1 MEKLMKIHP
10 DDNVLVARR
19 RIDVGEWVSVAGVPV
34 RFEYAIGLGHKV
46 AERGIAKG
54 DKVVKFGIPIGSATE
69 AIPQGGH
76 VHLHNLKSDYL
87 PTYTL
92 NDEFIDHK

>member
-10 DDNVLVARR
+10 DDNVWVAKR
-19 RIDVGEWVSVAGVPV
+19 RIDARESFFIEGVHVVSDV
-34 RFEYAIGLGHKV
+34 AIGLGHK
-46 AERGIAKG
+46 IAATRILKG
-54 DKVVKFGIPIGSATE
+54 EKVIKFGIPIGSATE
-69 AIPQGGH
+69 EIPLGGH

-92 NDEFIDHK
+92 HDEFIRK